1 MVTYVISTL
10 EGGCCMKNFFALL
23 LVTILV
29 FTAIGFSDTLTIW
42 IGGQVAELDETWDM
56 IINKFTQET
65 GIKVEVQLFG
75 FDMYYDKLLAALQAG
90 QGPDLA
96 FADLG
101 GWVPTFAQKGWLT
114 PIDDKLAAWEGTEQI
129 WENLWP
135 TVTYDGKRYGLPWY
149 TDCRLLLYNKTM
161 FEQAGLDGENPP
173 KTWEELVYQ
182 AMKITDPKKRI
193 YGYGVSGTKTEH
205 ATLAYLIFL
214 YGAGGKFLT
223 DDYSAAA
230 FNTPEGL
237 RALKFYTD
245 LAITY
250 KVSPNAVSYNED
262 DYRNMMAQN
271 RVAMAIGGP
280 WSFPLIE
287 AANPAIK
294 GNYSVSV
301 HPYGVKPASVLG
313 GWALVIPA
321 ASKNKEKAWELAEYL
336 TSFDTWMTWIDAK
349 GGPMPTRK
357 DVCFAAPKLQDP
369 KWKVIF
375 NTFPYAV
382 ARPPIPQYPQISEQI
397 QIMIQNVLLGKATPE
412 EAIQTAADKVNKIL
426 GAN

>member
-1 MVTYVISTL
+1 MRRSS
-10 EGGCCMKNFFALL
+10 L
-23 LVTILV
+23 LVLFMLVVLAITGVSQTIN
-29 FTAIGFSDTLTIW
+29 IW

-56 IINKFTQET
+56 IISKFEKET
-65 GIKVEVQLFG
+65 GKKVEVQLFG
-75 FDMYYDKLLAALQAG
+75 FDIYYDKLLTALQAG

-101 GWVPTFAQKGWLT
+101 GWVPTFAEKGWLE
-114 PIDDKLAAWEGTEQI
+114 PMGALLDSWDGVEQI
-129 WENLWP
+129 WPNLWP
-135 TVTYDGKRYGLPWY
+135 TVTYKGERYGLPWY
-149 TDCRLLLYNKTM
+149 TDCRLLLYNQTM
-161 FEQAGLDGENPP
+161 FDAAGLDRNDPP

-182 AMKITDPKKRI
+182 ATKLTDASKRV

-205 ATLAYLIFL
+205 TSLAFIIFL
-214 YGAGGKFLT
+214 YGAGGQLLT

-245 LAITY
+245 LALTY
-250 KVSPNAVSYNED
+250 GVSPNAITYNED

-287 AANPAIK
+287 TANPAIVN
-294 GNYSVSV
+294 NYTVSL
-301 HPYGVKPASVLG
+301 HPYGSTPASVLG
-313 GWALVIPA
+313 GWALVIPS
-321 ASKNKEKAWELAEYL
+321 ASKNKESAWELAKYL
-336 TSFDTWMTWIDAK
+336 TSFETWMIWIEAK

-357 DVCFAAPKLQDP
+357 DVCYASPVLQDP
-369 KWKVIF
+369 KWQVIF
-375 NTFPYAV
+375 ETFPFAV
-382 ARPPIPQYPQISEQI
+382 SRPPIPQYPQISEQI

-412 EAIQTAADKVNKIL
+412 EAIKTAEANVNAIL
-426 GAN
+426 AK